1 MTEHLYSMVFFV
13 VWNLIHTIIY
23 CCKIHIQYLVTPPE
37 IGTMAISTS
46 FKAGTPAW
54 ELEDECLREWLIA
67 KRFSTRIYNMKWK
80 KIHVTKKVILQRGIQ
95 WNFELIEYES

>member
-1 MTEHLYSMVFFV
+1 M
-13 VWNLIHTIIY
+13 
-23 CCKIHIQYLVTPPE
+23 TPPE

-54 ELEDECLREWLIA
+54 ELEDECLREWLIG
-67 KRFSTRIYNMKWK
+67 KRFKQGFMIWNEK

-95 WNFELIEYES
+95 WNIEFIEYEP